1 MLRDTTAEQKART
14 FLEDANRLL
23 EDRVRVRTRELE
35 VRNRELQ
42 DFAYVASH
50 DLQEPLRKVQAFGD
64 GLAERWGEELGEE
77 GRDYL
82 RRMREAAGRMRR
94 LIDDLLSFSR
104 ITSRGRP
111 FLSTELDQPLREA
124 LADLELRVE
133 ESGARVEAAPLPV
146 IDADAA
152 QMRQL
157 FQNLLGNALK
167 YHRPG
172 EAPRVR
178 VWAEEAT
185 DDEVGDLF
193 DGKRVRLL
201 VQDEGIGFDERYLD
215 RIFSPFQRLHG
226 RGEYEG
232 TGIGLAVCRRIAE
245 RHGGAITARSAPGA
259 GATFVVT
266 LPVRHGSG
274 EERA

>member
-1 MLRDTTAEQKART
+1 MLRETTAEQKARN

-23 EDRVRVRTRELE
+23 EELVRARTRELE
-35 VRNRELQ
+35 ARNRELQ
-42 DFAYVASH
+42 DFAHVASH

-64 GLAERWGEELGEE
+64 GLAERWGEALGEE

-82 RRMREAAGRMRR
+82 RRMRDAAGRMRR
-94 LIDDLLSFSR
+94 LIDDLLAFSR
-104 ITSRGRP
+104 VTSRGRP
-111 FLSTELDQPLREA
+111 FVPTALAQPLGEA
-124 LADLELRVE
+124 LADLEVRVE
-133 ESGARVEAAPLPV
+133 ESGAQIEVATLPV

-172 EAPRVR
+172 EPPRVR
-178 VWAEEAT
+178 VWAEPTAAAEAGY
-185 DDEVGDLF
+185 DAASAQ
-193 DGKRVRLL
+193 VRLL

-215 RIFSPFQRLHG
+215 RIFAPFQRLHG

-266 LPVRHGSG
+266 LPVHHGGG
-274 EERA
+274 EERT